1 VIRTRVG
8 YAGGTTD
15 SPTYHNIGDYSETIQ
30 IDYDPEKISYEELLR
45 VFWDSHNPTTQSWS
59 TQYRS
64 IIFYHSEEQSQLAV
78 ASRQQ
83 EEARSGKTIVTEI
96 VPFSEFYL
104 AEDYHQK
111 YYLQHEGTL
120 MEELRAIYP
129 DFSNF
134 VDSTVAARING
145 FLGGHG
151 SLESLKE
158 QMNSFGISPEA
169 SSRLLE
175 IARGRLS
182 AASCSLSSCV

>member
-1 VIRTRVG
+1 MIRTRVG

-15 SPTYHNIGDYSETIQ
+15 SPTYHNIGDHSETIQ
-30 IDYDPEKISYEELLR
+30 IDYNPDKISYEELLR
-45 VFWDSHNPTTQSWS
+45 VFWDNHSPTTQSWS

-64 IIFYHSEEQSQLAV
+64 IIFYHNEEQRQLTV

-104 AEDYHQK
+104 AEEYHQK

-129 DFSNF
+129 AFSDFL
-134 VDSTVAARING
+134 DSTVAARING

-151 SLESLKE
+151 SLESLEE
-158 QMNSFGISPEA
+158 QIDSFGLSAGA

-175 IARGRLS
+175 IAGGRLS
-182 AASCSLSSCV
+182 AASCSLNSCV